1 MAIAST
7 PVPSGQER
15 LRMFFLFLAAEKKEI
30 KIKQREKYF
39 VKLLLGLVAKYIEK
53 NVDTLTIIS
62 ATFGFGNFADNFVCN

>member
-1 MAIAST
+1 
-7 PVPSGQER
+7 
-15 LRMFFLFLAAEKKEI
+15 MFFLFLAAEKKEI